1 MMSKRTVNT
10 LEITTED
17 NGLKMSLKSR
27 VYQLGLKEP
36 RIEASCPIYNYL

>member
-17 NGLKMSLKSR
+17 NRLKMSIKSR